1 MQVTIESVHLG
12 AVAVI
17 KQESF
22 QDTRGFFTEVFREDQ
37 FKELGLPS
45 HFVQDNHSG
54 SVKGV
59 TRGLHFQW
67 QPPMAKMMRVT
78 KGEAFLV
85 AVDIRKGSPTLGQWY
100 GRILK
105 DDSRL
110 QIYAPAGFA
119 RGFSVI
125 SEYAEIQYKVTG
137 LYNGGAESG
146 ILWNDPEIGIE
157 WPVENPILSEKD
169 AKAQTLSQWLN
180 SPASDHFK
188 YDPGQDLA

>member
-1 MQVTIESVHLG
+1 MKLTIESVHLG

-22 QDTRGFFTEVFREDQ
+22 QDARGFFTEVFREDQ
-37 FKELGLPS
+37 FKELGLPY

-67 QPPMAKMMRVT
+67 EPPMAKMMRVT

-100 GRILK
+100 GRILS

-110 QIYAPAGFA
+110 QVYAPAGFA
-119 RGFSVI
+119 RGFAVL

-157 WPVENPILSEKD
+157 WPLENPILSDKD

-180 SPASDHFK
+180 SADSDNFI
-188 YDPGQDLA
+188 YDPSQDLA